1 MRASYNGIIPD
12 FQSDD
17 VGSIPSAR
25 SMILE
30 KQDAID
36 VSIKLMDYFKDFNRI
51 DDYFRA
57 RKIERVKNI
66 PTPLPG
72 FGLEDDMFQ
81 DFDMH
86 PEDMDFKVIN
96 VGSSKNSIPT
106 KTFNAMLE
114 KTASFS
120 PDENPGK
127 TMKCIIKETNTDKIV
142 GFIRFGSPLINSKP
156 RNDYLGGVPDLEIF
170 NKRAIMGFNI
180 VPVQPFG
187 FNYNGGKLLAA
198 ICCSSDIRRQLNK
211 KYDTEFCLFETTSL
225 YGNIK
230 GGSMYDGMRPY
241 LRYKGDTQSKFL
253 LTLGEEIYPELKD
266 WFTEKNGGEELIR
279 KGASSRKL
287 KIQTKMVGIIKSSLK
302 QHDTKAYE
310 LFSKEIAKAGEI
322 TTQKRFYM
330 SEYGFDNV
338 RNVLLGKENI
348 LTKAENYDRFELE
361 NVISWWKKKATK
373 RYNNVVAD
381 GRVRKELEVWNQD
394 TMNKIDI
401 IR

>member
-1 MRASYNGIIPD
+1 L
-12 FQSDD
+12 
-17 VGSIPSAR
+17 
-25 SMILE
+25 ILE
-30 KQDAID
+30 KQDAVYAATI
-36 VSIKLMDYFKDFNRI
+36 MMEYFKDFNRI

-72 FGLEDDMFQ
+72 FGVEDDLFQ

-86 PEDMDFKVIN
+86 PEDMDF
-96 VGSSKNSIPT
+96 SIVQMQN
-106 KTFNAMLE
+106 KTYDTLLE
-114 KTASFS
+114 MTASFS

-127 TMKCIIKETNTDKIV
+127 TAKYIVKETNTNTIV

-156 RNDYLGGVPDLEIF
+156 RNDYLGDVPDLDIF
-170 NKRAIMGFNI
+170 NKRAIMGFHI

-187 FNYNGGKLLAA
+187 FNYLGLKLCAA
-198 ICCSSDIRRQLNK
+198 ICCSSDIRRILNK

-230 GGSMYDGMRPY
+230 GASAYDGMRPY

-253 LTLGEEIYPELKD
+253 LTLGEDIYPELKD
-266 WFTEKNGGEELIR
+266 WFTEKNGGEELIH

-287 KIQTKMVGIIKSSLK
+287 KMQTAMVGMVKRSLK
-302 QHDTKAYE
+302 EHDDKAYD
-310 LFSKEIAKAGEI
+310 LFCKSMNTASEV

-330 SEYGFDNV
+330 SEYGYSNTKD
-338 RNVLLGKENI
+338 VLLGKTDKLE
-348 LTKAENYDRFELE
+348 KAENFDRFELPE
-361 NVISWWKKKATK
+361 IIEWWKKKATK
-373 RYNNVVAD
+373 RYNNIIAD
-381 GRVRKELEVWNQD
+381 GRIRRELEIWNQD

>member
-1 MRASYNGIIPD
+1 
-12 FQSDD
+12 
-17 VGSIPSAR
+17 
-25 SMILE
+25 MILNRE
-30 KQDAID
+30 DALYAAT
-36 VSIKLMDYFKDFNRI
+36 KFMRYFKDFNRI

-66 PTPLPG
+66 PVPLPG
-72 FGLEDDMFQ
+72 FGLEDDLFQ
-81 DFDMH
+81 EWDMH
-86 PEDMDFKVIN
+86 PEDMNFSVIQMQ
-96 VGSSKNSIPT
+96 S
-106 KTFNAMLE
+106 KTFNTLLE
-114 KTASFS
+114 MTASFS

-127 TMKCIIKETNTDKIV
+127 TAKYIVKETNTDKIF

-156 RNDYLGGVPDLEIF
+156 RNNYLGDVPDLDIF

-180 VPVQPFG
+180 VPVQPAG
-187 FNYNGGKLLAA
+187 FNYLGGKLLAG
-198 ICCSSDIRRQLNK
+198 ICCSSYIRRMLNR

-230 GGSMYDGMRPY
+230 GMSMYDGMRPY

-253 LTLGEEIYPELKD
+253 LTLGEEIYPEMKA
-266 WFTEKNGGEELIR
+266 WFTEKNGGEELIH

-287 KIQTKMVGIIKSSLK
+287 KMQTKMVGVVKSSLK
-302 QHDTKAYE
+302 KYDTKAYN
-310 LFSKEIAKAGEI
+310 LFCDAIGSVSEV

-330 SEYGFDNV
+330 SEYGFSNV
-338 RNVLLGKENI
+338 KKVLLGEEST
-348 LTKAENYDRFELE
+348 LTKGENYSSFELE
-361 NVISWWKKKATK
+361 NAVKWWKKKATK

-381 GRVRKELEVWNQD
+381 GRVRKELEVWQQS